1 MAALPPHIYYK
12 DISRPTKLCEAETFL
27 IVDVVDT

>member
-1 MAALPPHIYYK
+1 MAVLPPHIYNT
-12 DISRPTKLCEAETFL
+12 DISRPTKLCEAEMFL